1 MQKLRTPI
9 RALAV
14 VGLAGSMTAGVMLA
28 TAGSAVAKAKGKTPV
43 AATCTSSVASTTI
56 TAATSGQ
63 PISALLSGCSG
74 GKSSPQGVDTIT
86 ENGSDSGG
94 TGTILWTDKKTTTF
108 TFTNSTSGTTFSC
121 PTFLNQTFFY
131 KEIITTTGLGG
142 NAKIT
147 ANGTSDVC
155 VYGAGS
161 DGTVYE
167 AQVGSG
173 TI

>member
-1 MQKLRTPI
+1 MRKFRTPV

-14 VGLAGSMTAGVMLA
+14 VGLAGSLTAGIMLTTA
-28 TAGSAVAKAKGKTPV
+28 TSAVAKAKTKAPV

-56 TAATSGQ
+56 SVATSGGS
-63 PISALLSGCSG
+63 ISSLLSGCSG
-74 GKSSPQGVDTIT
+74 GKSSAQGVDTIT
-86 ENGSDSGG
+86 ENGALNGG
-94 TGTILWTDKKTTTF
+94 SGTILWTDKKSTTF
-108 TFTNSTSGTTFSC
+108 TFTNTSSGASFSC
-121 PTFLNQTFFY
+121 PTFLDQSILY
-131 KEIITTTGLGG
+131 KEIITISSPGG

-147 ANGTSDVC
+147 VGGTSDVC

-167 AQVGSG
+167 SQVGSG